1 MSTSPTNETPMDGST
16 AADGVVP
23 LLRTLGDVDAAVCV
37 DGVCAVPVTAAERTD
52 ETRGADE

>member
-1 MSTSPTNETPMDGST
+1 MTTSPTDETPMDEST
-16 AADGVVP
+16 AAVGVVP

-37 DGVCAVPVTAAERTD
+37 DGVCAVPVATD

>member
-1 MSTSPTNETPMDGST
+1 MSTSPTDATPTDEST

-37 DGVCAVPVTAAERTD
+37 DGVCAVPVTTAETTD
-52 ETRGADE
+52 ETR

>member
-1 MSTSPTNETPMDGST
+1 MTTSPTNETMS
-16 AADGVVP
+16 AAHVVP

-37 DGVCAVPVTAAERTD
+37 DGVCAVPVTTAETTG